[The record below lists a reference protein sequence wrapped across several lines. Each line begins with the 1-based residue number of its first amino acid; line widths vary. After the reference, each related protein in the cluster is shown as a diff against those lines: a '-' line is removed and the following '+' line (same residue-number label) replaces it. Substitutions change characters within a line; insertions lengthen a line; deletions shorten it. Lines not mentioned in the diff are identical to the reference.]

1 MAMRR
6 SRKLA
11 WFCRARVGVG
21 PRGILT
27 GGADGAF
34 SRLTASVAA
43 AVELSGAGVDEV
55 WAPSSVGWR
64 EDICAGRPM
73 SLMLDVASTETLGFS
88 RRRG

>member
-27 GGADGAF
+27 GGADGAI
-34 SRLTASVAA
+34 SRLTASFAA

-55 WAPSSVGWR
+55 WAHSSVGLR

-73 SLMLDVASTETLGFS
+73 SLMLDVARTETLGIS